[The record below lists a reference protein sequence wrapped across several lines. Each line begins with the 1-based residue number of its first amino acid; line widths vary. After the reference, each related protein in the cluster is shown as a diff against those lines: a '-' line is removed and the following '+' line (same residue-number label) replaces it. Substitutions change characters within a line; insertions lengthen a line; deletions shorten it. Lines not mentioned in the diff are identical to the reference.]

1 MVVNQIYELINS
13 VNAQMW
19 GESAIAVHDLTG
31 LIALGESVFSSAS
44 DRDRFLDILADR
56 VGKTVIRNL
65 DLEVEFPDFIKNEF
79 EWGAILQKI
88 NIQVTDAQSSE
99 QWNVGDENFT
109 PNQFKI
115 DKPRVYQTLFKGITT
130 WEYDLTVPDKLY
142 RSAFLGESAMASF
155 VGGLMTAQSDSLT
168 LAINNMSHM
177 GIANLCAEKL
187 KAGNGV
193 VPLVTLYNTATGES
207 ESVDEHSAIVTP
219 AFYRHS
225 GMIMR
230 NYLKYLSKPS
240 KLYNTGID
248 GDKMLRATQRDNM
261 HVLINSDFASGFST
275 YLTADTFNKEL
286 AELPLYKEYVSLQG
300 TGTTAPNFVDNTK
313 INIKPSSGGDA
324 IVKSGIVGI
333 YADRQAIGTFYEDRF
348 TASDRNNRDRY
359 TNYTTGMSIGWFND
373 LSENSVIFTLD

>member
-1 MVVNQIYELINS
+1 M
-13 VNAQMW
+13 
-19 GESAIAVHDLTG
+19 
-31 LIALGESVFSSAS
+31 
-44 DRDRFLDILADR
+44 
-56 VGKTVIRNL
+56 
-65 DLEVEFPDFIKNEF
+65 
-79 EWGAILQKI
+79 
-88 NIQVTDAQSSE
+88 
-99 QWNVGDENFT
+99 
-109 PNQFKI
+109 
-115 DKPRVYQTLFKGITT
+115 
-130 WEYDLTVPDKLY
+130 TVPDRLY

-155 VGGLMTAQSDSLT
+155 VGGLMTAQTDSLT

-177 GIANLCAEKL
+177 GIANLCAEKI
-187 KAGNGV
+187 KASNGV

-207 ESVDEHSAIVTP
+207 VDEDSAIVTP

-300 TGTTAPNFVDNTK
+300 TGTTAPNFADNTK